1 MPSNRR
7 RMPRVPRLTG
17 PSPAELEWLTGK
29 PQPGANRFWCHI
41 RGEAKVTRCRALM
54 AEHAALIPLDRL
66 PGLERDLQFW
76 S

>member
-17 PSPAELEWLTGK
+17 PSPAELEWLTGQ
-29 PQPGANRFWCHI
+29 PQPGANRFWRHV
-41 RGEAKVTRCRALM
+41 RGAAKIERCMTLM
-54 AEHAALIPLDRL
+54 QEHAALIPLDRL
-66 PGLERDLQFW
+66 SQRDRDLQFW